1 MVIVEQMFLHPYM
14 EYLDRK
20 VLNNSAIITI
30 CINNL
35 QNVTHIEQ
43 YLFLPSDT
51 NFAVHSVIVQNSGE
65 QGRAH

>member
-30 CINNL
+30 CINNP
-35 QNVTHIEQ
+35 QNVVEIDANLI
-43 YLFLPSDT
+43 LF
-51 NFAVHSVIVQNSGE
+51 
-65 QGRAH
+65 